1 MSLSLLQLPTEPSSN
16 ELKKAF
22 RILQA
27 AHETAKD
34 LLSTFDSPAGQ
45 PRLPGIPSVKEQ
57 DLLRAM
63 LIFTGAGLDSSLKQL
78 IRASTLEL
86 FETDP
91 EVEKSVASRFAK
103 IDAKDIAAYLLKPSP
118 RHAMIEDTIEDL
130 TGSSLQSPDELD
142 RIIGL
147 LHLDRQKIIGSARQ
161 EIKKAFDTRNKI
173 IHELDISDETP
184 AAGVHFRTRRN
195 RDEMTKQ
202 SNTILKVAFAFLAE
216 VDKKLGH

>member
-1 MSLSLLQLPTEPSSN
+1 MPVSLLNLPPEPSSN
-16 ELKKAF
+16 ALKKSF
-22 RILQA
+22 RTLQA
-27 AHETAKD
+27 AHETSKD
-34 LLSTFDSPAGQ
+34 LLSTFDRPAGQ

-63 LIFTGAGLDSSLKQL
+63 LIFSGAGLDSSLKQV

-91 EVEKSVASRFAK
+91 EIEKSVATLFTK
-103 IDAKDIAAYLLKPSP
+103 IDAKDIAVYLLKPSP
-118 RHAMIEDTIEDL
+118 RHAMIEDTIDDL
-130 TGSSLQSPDELD
+130 TGSSLQSTFELE
-142 RIIGL
+142 RIIGF
-147 LHLDRQKIIGSARQ
+147 LHLDRQKIIGSAKQ
-161 EIKKAFDTRNKI
+161 DTKKAFDTRNKI
-173 IHELDISDETP
+173 IHELDVSGETP

-202 SNTILKVAFAFLAE
+202 ANTILRVAFAFLAE